1 MTRVALA
8 GALTIVLGL
17 GLNGYGAS
25 PGQVSETKAGQ
36 PNMRFVQ
43 TNGIKMRIAEM
54 GSGPL
59 VVLLH
64 GWPESW
70 YSWRHQL
77 PTLAN
82 AGFRVV
88 APDMRGFGKTDAP
101 RAVEDYD
108 VHKLTADVIGL
119 LDALGEKN
127 AVVVG
132 HDWGA
137 FVAWHCV
144 LLYPDRF
151 RGLVAMSVPYRGR
164 SAESP
169 IEIMRKTYGDNF
181 FYMLYFQEPGV
192 AEKEFDADPR
202 GLLSRLYVSPDS
214 PRERPIVTDPKRT
227 AGGMI
232 ARLGAPKG
240 AQSWFTQADLDYYV
254 GEFREAGFYGGINY
268 YRNIHRNWQTTPQL
282 ANAQITLPVLFVA
295 GEKDLVLRGATAE
308 QLTATMGKFVG
319 DLRGVKVYPGV
330 GHWVQQEIPDEV
342 NKVVIEFLKS
352 LPKS

>member
-1 MTRVALA
+1 
-8 GALTIVLGL
+8 VL
-17 GLNGYGAS
+17 
-25 PGQVSETKAGQ
+25 V
-36 PNMRFVQ
+36 
-43 TNGIKMRIAEM
+43 
-54 GSGPL
+54 
-59 VVLLH
+59 H

-77 PTLAN
+77 PALAN

-88 APDMRGFGKTDAP
+88 APDMRGFGETDAP
-101 RAVEDYD
+101 TAVEDYNIQ
-108 VHKLTADVIGL
+108 KLTADVIGL

-137 FVAWHCV
+137 AVAWSCL

-164 SAESP
+164 SPESP
-169 IEIMRKTYGDNF
+169 IEIMKKTYGDNF

-202 GLLSRLYVSPDS
+202 GILSRLYVSPDS
-214 PRERPIVTDPKRT
+214 PREAPAVTDPKRA

-232 ARLGAPKG
+232 ARLGAPKS
-240 AQSWFTQADLDYYV
+240 APLWLTQADLDYYV
-254 GEFREAGFYGGINY
+254 GEFRQAGFVGGINY
-268 YRNIHRNWQTTPQL
+268 YRNIDRNWQTTAQL
-282 ANAQITLPVLFVA
+282 AHARITRPVLFVA
-295 GEKDLVLRGATAE
+295 GEKDLVLRGASAE

-319 DLRGVKVYPGV
+319 DLRGVTLYPGV
-330 GHWVQQEIPDEV
+330 GHWVQQERPDEV
-342 NKVVIEFLKS
+342 NKAVIEFLKS
-352 LPKS
+352 LPRP